1 MQRTAASIL
10 AVCLLGACSY
20 DGTQRQAAVPP
31 MTTAAPHTSAV
42 YYRDPAVVA
51 PVPRGAATTVN
62 VVGTPFYALF
72 KAVACVGT
80 VAIAGPT
87 AGLVELTARPDKAQ
101 MQRSLGAGV
110 AHNCGGSYV
119 LRY

>member
-10 AVCLLGACSY
+10 ALCLLGACSY

-31 MTTAAPHTSAV
+31 MTTAAPHASAV
-42 YYRDPAVVA
+42 SHRGPVVQA
-51 PVPRGAATTVN
+51 AVPRGAATSVN

>member
-1 MQRTAASIL
+1 MHRTAASIL
-10 AVCLLGACSY
+10 AICLIGACSY
-20 DGTQRQAAVPP
+20 TGTERQAAVPP
-31 MTTAAPHTSAV
+31 MSAAAPGAIAPT
-42 YYRDPAVVA
+42 YRGPVA
-51 PVPRGAATTVN
+51 QATVPRAAATTVN

-87 AGLVELTARPDKAQ
+87 AGLVGLTARPDKAE

-119 LRY
+119 LRH